1 MGTLTDGGR
10 RSPQSLNRVQVA
22 LRIIMFC
29 CRGSNALSRSF
40 ATPSAAS
47 SRPGWSRDFKTPIIS
62 PACFENL
69 RAPPLQS
76 SERII
81 YRGRPLRSLLM
92 LSNTTAKCI
101 YRVAR
106 RFGSKPPCD
115 NSRIVGHSK
124 AVLEPAQS
132 VGVNNYPRIRATACN
147 AAVKSWWV
155 RPPIE

>member
-1 MGTLTDGGR
+1 MACGFS

-22 LRIIMFC
+22 LRLIMFR
-29 CRGSNALSRSF
+29 CRGSNALSSSF
-40 ATPSAAS
+40 ATLSAAT
-47 SRPGWSRDFKTPIIS
+47 SRPGWSRYFKTPIIS
-62 PACFENL
+62 PAGFENL
-69 RAPPLQS
+69 RARPLQS

-115 NSRIVGHSK
+115 NARIVGHSK

-132 VGVNNYPRIRATACN
+132 VGVNIIRESAPQLATLL
-147 AAVKSWWV
+147 
-155 RPPIE
+155 